1 MLKKGDIV
9 KFKDGRSIYI
19 LGPKGDGY
27 DYKDGREKGHH
38 PKGWFDMMISSG
50 KAVVAEGKI
59 DEAQE
64 LRRFVDDMRATSSSL
79 DKVEILKQQSE
90 FIQKVLEYTYNP
102 YKQYNIT
109 SKTCKKNSDLCDPN
123 NIHDTIF
130 DLLDDLTN
138 RVYTGHNAIA
148 MVNSFVLQNDG
159 YEDLIYNILDKDLK
173 IRTGAKV
180 INKAFPGLIPEF
192 NVALAQNYEPKL
204 TDWNDHWY
212 ASRKL
217 DGVRCLAVVDVEG
230 KCTLYSRM
238 GKEFTTLDKV
248 KHAIEATGIINTVFD
263 GEICLVDEDGN
274 EDFQSVMKQLRRK
287 DHQIENP
294 VFMMFDMLHKSE
306 FEQTEHQQNVLSERL
321 RKLRT
326 FISNLDYGVHP
337 LVEPFNKGT
346 LRYLDQF
353 QITDGRHFDMW
364 GQMAS
369 DGNWEGFMLRKDVPY
384 EGKRTKNLLKVKT
397 FHDAEYIVV
406 DADFGPMAV
415 VRDGKEKQETMLSQV
430 YIEHKGH
437 IVKVGSGFNQE
448 QRIKYMTSDIVGK
461 TITVQ
466 YFEETKND
474 KGGISLRFPTVK
486 HIYENERDC

>member
-1 MLKKGDIV
+1 M
-9 KFKDGRSIYI
+9 
-19 LGPKGDGY
+19 
-27 DYKDGREKGHH
+27 
-38 PKGWFDMMISSG
+38 
-50 KAVVAEGKI
+50 
-59 DEAQE
+59 
-64 LRRFVDDMRATSSSL
+64 
-79 DKVEILKQQSE
+79 
-90 FIQKVLEYTYNP
+90 
-102 YKQYNIT
+102 
-109 SKTCKKNSDLCDPN
+109 
-123 NIHDTIF
+123 
-130 DLLDDLTN
+130 LDDLTN
-138 RVYTGHNAIA
+138 RVYTGHDAIT
-148 MVNSFVLQNDG
+148 MVNSFALQNYNYG
-159 YEDLIYNILDKDLK
+159 YLIYSIIDKDLK

-248 KHAIEATGIINTVFD
+248 KEAIEATNIINTVFD
-263 GEICLVDEDGN
+263 GEICLIDENGN

-294 VFMMFDMLHKSE
+294 VFMIFDMLHKSE

-321 RKLRT
+321 HKLRT
-326 FISNLDYGVHP
+326 FISNNICNEL
-337 LVEPFNKGT
+337 K
-346 LRYLDQF
+346 YLDQS

-369 DGNWEGFMLRKDVPY
+369 DGNWEGFMLRKDVVY

-397 FHDAEYIVV
+397 FHDAEYEVL
-406 DADFGPMAV
+406 DAEFGPMAV

-430 YIEHKGH
+430 WIEHKGH
-437 IVKVGSGFNQE
+437 KVKVGSGFNQE
-448 QRIKYMTSDIVGK
+448 QRIKYMTEDIVGK